1 MILCT
6 FLISI
11 KSLNPNIFNGFQ
23 AFSFLKVSK
32 TGLYNLFYTII
43 LSCQSSFK
51 NKIPQHKLQIL
62 QYANNGVKRVFT
74 LCKMWNNI

>member
-23 AFSFLKVSK
+23 AFSFLQVSK
-32 TGLYNLFYTII
+32 TGFYHILIGLTTRKII
-43 LSCQSSFK
+43 EAHFQ
-51 NKIPQHKLQIL
+51 
-62 QYANNGVKRVFT
+62 T
-74 LCKMWNNI
+74 